1 MRRIVVVAI
10 VMLLA
15 MAACKGKTAKKVQT
29 PQPAPV
35 AVVEEL
41 KEDPVVEEVVPDPV
55 IEAPT
60 TSANDRYFLI
70 AASFQELSNAEK
82 YKQSLVNKGLSAQI
96 IQRRSEERR
105 VGKECRTLWSL
116 YVQKEKRAYIAL
128 RLSASANQLD
138 IGHTHIL

>member
-1 MRRIVVVAI
+1 MRRIVFVAI

-15 MAACKGKTAKKVQT
+15 MSACKGKTAKKVQT

-96 IQRRSEERR
+96 IQRNDGPNSDFYKVAYMSFHSWKEAIKALGSERATP
-105 VGKECRTLWSL
+105 GKEGVWLL
-116 YVQKEKRAYIAL
+116 VKK
-128 RLSASANQLD
+128 
-138 IGHTHIL
+138 